1 MVDPAATPKIIK
13 ALNQEMDAVN
23 DPTACCTRNLSGRKR
38 DLDNPPRNTW
48 VGGPTKNQV
57 SPEVES
63 ERTLGLYEPVRVM
76 QCCNCASF
84 FLEGEEAEN
93 CPECDSE
100 EAEEFGKVVRNE
112 EEEEEIKPRR
122 LGRRMDDEEEEV
134 TEEDLDLD
142 LDESLELLE
151 NHKFSEFNRKYGR
164 KARVRGRNFYLI
176 NEGMKSRSQR
186 LNNSQ
191 LRAYNVCKYF
201 GR

>member
-13 ALNQEMDAVN
+13 ALNQEMDAIN

-57 SPEVES
+57 SPEVEP
-63 ERTLGLYEPVRVM
+63 ERALGQYEPVRVM

-93 CPECDSE
+93 CPECNSE

-112 EEEEEIKPRR
+112 EEDEEMAPHR
-122 LGRRMDDEEEEV
+122 LGRMDDEEEI
-134 TEEDLDLD
+134 TEEDMDLD
-142 LDESLELLE
+142 LDESLDLLE
-151 NHKFSEFNRKYGR
+151 AHKLSEFNRKYGR
-164 KARVRGRNFYLI
+164 KARVRGNNFYLI
-176 NEGMKSRSQR
+176 NEGMKSRTQR
-186 LNNSQ
+186 LNREQ
-191 LRAYNVCKYF
+191 LRSYNLSKFF